1 MGVIAATPAPRRP
14 TVSPVS
20 RSVER
25 GSTAPRFARIAATIA
40 AAATVS
46 SALAIAPARAEG
58 PVAACH
64 WIDRE
69 YSATYTCEE
78 PADTVEALEIIE
90 CWKYPAPARTY
101 VRQKTERGW
110 VRNAEITVSVRG
122 SKGCAEPFPYRTVVT
137 IPGSWLAEMTVTRVR
152 LTMPPSDVVLP
163 DGTTRTI
170 GKTVVT
176 YGACLMPEDAGD
188 WCPER

>member
-1 MGVIAATPAPRRP
+1 MSAQSISAGAV
-14 TVSPVS
+14 
-20 RSVER
+20 
-25 GSTAPRFARIAATIA
+25 A
-40 AAATVS
+40 AALVAVGVLT
-46 SALAIAPARAEG
+46 AAPARAEG

-78 PADTVEALEIIE
+78 PAEVVESLTIVE
-90 CWKYPAPARTY
+90 CWKYPAPARTH
-101 VRQKTERGW
+101 VRQKTEAGW
-110 VRNAEITVSVRG
+110 VANPEITVGIRG
-122 SKGCAEPFPYRTVVT
+122 SKGCSDPYPYRTIIT
-137 IPGSWLAEMTVTRVR
+137 IPGSQLADMTATRLR
-152 LTMPPSDVVLP
+152 LTMPRGDVVLP

>member
-1 MGVIAATPAPRRP
+1 MPRSAPRRSAGP
-14 TVSPVS
+14 AVL
-20 RSVER
+20 
-25 GSTAPRFARIAATIA
+25 AA
-40 AAATVS
+40 V
-46 SALAIAPARAEG
+46 ALAASSILVATPARAEG
-58 PVAACH
+58 PFAACH

-78 PADTVEALEIIE
+78 PVETVTSLEIIE

-101 VRQKTERGW
+101 VRQKTSGGW
-110 VRNAEITVSVRG
+110 VPNREITVSLRG
-122 SKGCAEPFPYRTVVT
+122 SKGCAEPYPYRTVVT
-137 IPGSWLAEMTVTRVR
+137 IPGSLLAEMATTRVR
-152 LTMPPSDVVLP
+152 LTMPSGDVVLP

-176 YGACLMPEDAGD
+176 YGACVMPADASD

>member
-1 MGVIAATPAPRRP
+1 MPSSDVRR
-14 TVSPVS
+14 S
-20 RSVER
+20 
-25 GSTAPRFARIAATIA
+25 ARFVAVA
-40 AAATVS
+40 AAALVAS
-46 SALAIAPARAEG
+46 GALATAPASAEG

-78 PADTVEALEIIE
+78 PAETVAALEIIE
-90 CWKYPAPARTY
+90 CWKYPAPSRTY
-101 VRQKTERGW
+101 VRQKTDAGW

-122 SKGCAEPFPYRTVVT
+122 SKGCAEPYSYRTVVT
-137 IPGSWLAEMTVTRVR
+137 IPGSLLAEMAATRVR
-152 LTMPPSDVVLP
+152 LTMPRSDVVLP

>member
-1 MGVIAATPAPRRP
+1 MPRSVAPR
-14 TVSPVS
+14 S
-20 RSVER
+20 
-25 GSTAPRFARIAATIA
+25 ARIAAALAIA
-40 AAATVS
+40 VTAS

-58 PVAACH
+58 LVAACH

-78 PADTVEALEIIE
+78 PAETVAALEIIE

-101 VRQKTERGW
+101 VRQKTAGGW
-110 VRNAEITVSVRG
+110 VRNPEITVSLRG
-122 SKGCAEPFPYRTVVT
+122 SKGCAEPYPYRTVVT
-137 IPGSWLAEMTVTRVR
+137 IPGSLLAEMAATRVR
-152 LTMPPSDVVLP
+152 LTMPLSDVVLP

-170 GKTVVT
+170 GKTVIT

>member
-1 MGVIAATPAPRRP
+1 MPRSAPR
-14 TVSPVS
+14 
-20 RSVER
+20 
-25 GSTAPRFARIAATIA
+25 GSARTAVLAAVALA
-40 AAATVS
+40 AS
-46 SALAIAPARAEG
+46 SALTVAPARAEG

-78 PADTVEALEIIE
+78 PAETVTSLQIVE

-101 VRQKTERGW
+101 VRLKTDAGW
-110 VRNAEITVSVRG
+110 VPNPEITVSMRG
-122 SKGCAEPFPYRTVVT
+122 SKGCAEPYAHRTVVT
-137 IPGSWLAEMTVTRVR
+137 IPASLLAEMSATRVR
-152 LTMPPSDVVLP
+152 LTMPRSDVVLP

-176 YGACLMPEDAGD
+176 YGACIMPADAGD

>member
-1 MGVIAATPAPRRP
+1 MPAMRRVATLTALALAAAGAIAA
-14 TVSPVS
+14 V
-20 RSVER
+20 
-25 GSTAPRFARIAATIA
+25 
-40 AAATVS
+40 
-46 SALAIAPARAEG
+46 PARAEG

-69 YSATYTCEE
+69 YSTTYTCDD
-78 PADTVEALEIIE
+78 PVETLQALEIVE

-101 VRQKTERGW
+101 VRIKTETGW
-110 VRNAEITVSVRG
+110 VRNSEVTVGVRG
-122 SKGCAEPFPYRTVVT
+122 SKGCAEPYPYRTVVT
-137 IPGSWLAEMTVTRVR
+137 IPSSLLAEMTATRVR
-152 LTMPPSDVVLP
+152 LTMPRGEVVLP

>member
-1 MGVIAATPAPRRP
+1 VTL
-14 TVSPVS
+14 V
-20 RSVER
+20 
-25 GSTAPRFARIAATIA
+25 A
-40 AAATVS
+40 AALATT
-46 SALAIAPARAEG
+46 SALVALPARAEG

-69 YSATYTCEE
+69 YSATYTCED
-78 PADTVEALEIIE
+78 PAETVDSLQIVE

-101 VRQKTERGW
+101 VRYKTDTGW
-110 VRNAEITVSVRG
+110 VRNPEVTVSVRG
-122 SKGCAEPFPYRTVVT
+122 SKGCSEPFPYRTVVT
-137 IPGSWLAEMTVTRVR
+137 IPGSLLMEMAPTRVR
-152 LTMPPSDVVLP
+152 LTMPSGDVLLP

>member
-1 MGVIAATPAPRRP
+1 MPASRRVAAL
-14 TVSPVS
+14 
-20 RSVER
+20 
-25 GSTAPRFARIAATIA
+25 TALALA
-40 AAATVS
+40 AAGAV
-46 SALAIAPARAEG
+46 AAVHARAEG

-69 YSATYTCEE
+69 YSTTYTCDD
-78 PADTVEALEIIE
+78 PVETLQALKIVE
-90 CWKYPAPARTY
+90 CWKYPAPVRTY
-101 VRQKTERGW
+101 VRIKTDAGW
-110 VRNAEITVSVRG
+110 EPNSEVTVSVRG
-122 SKGCAEPFPYRTVVT
+122 SKGCAEPYPFRTVVT
-137 IPGSWLAEMTVTRVR
+137 VPASLLAEMTPTRVR
-152 LTMPPSDVVLP
+152 LTMPQSEVVLP

>member
-1 MGVIAATPAPRRP
+1 MSGLT
-14 TVSPVS
+14 
-20 RSVER
+20 RSV
-25 GSTAPRFARIAATIA
+25 TLVAAVL
-40 AAATVS
+40 ATT
-46 SALAIAPARAEG
+46 SAFVAVPARAEG

-78 PADTVEALEIIE
+78 PAATVESLEIVE

-101 VRQKTERGW
+101 VRYKSDAGW
-110 VRNAEITVSVRG
+110 VRNPEVTVSVRG
-122 SKGCAEPFPYRTVVT
+122 SKGCSEPFPYRTVVT
-137 IPGSWLAEMTVTRVR
+137 VSGSLLAEMAATRVR
-152 LTMPPSDVVLP
+152 LTMPSGDVVLP

>member
-1 MGVIAATPAPRRP
+1 MPARSLSAA
-14 TVSPVS
+14 V
-20 RSVER
+20 
-25 GSTAPRFARIAATIA
+25 A
-40 AAATVS
+40 AAALMAGGV
-46 SALAIAPARAEG
+46 LAAVPARAEG

-69 YSATYTCEE
+69 FASTYTCEE
-78 PADTVEALEIIE
+78 PVEVVESLSIVE
-90 CWKYPAPARTY
+90 CWKYPAPSRTY
-101 VRQKTERGW
+101 VRQKTDAGW
-110 VRNAEITVSVRG
+110 VANPQITVNVRG
-122 SKGCAEPFPYRTVVT
+122 TKGCSDAYPYRTVVT
-137 IPGSWLAEMTVTRVR
+137 VPGALLAEMTPTRLR
-152 LTMPPSDVVLP
+152 LTMPRGDVVLA

>member
-1 MGVIAATPAPRRP
+1 MSASSRVAALTAVALVATGAIAAM
-14 TVSPVS
+14 
-20 RSVER
+20 
-25 GSTAPRFARIAATIA
+25 
-40 AAATVS
+40 
-46 SALAIAPARAEG
+46 PARAEG

-69 YSATYTCEE
+69 YSTTYTCDD
-78 PADTVEALEIIE
+78 PVETLRALEIVE
-90 CWKYPAPARTY
+90 CWKYPAPARAY
-101 VRQKTERGW
+101 VRLKTDAGW
-110 VRNAEITVSVRG
+110 VRNPEVKVSVRG
-122 SKGCAEPFPYRTVVT
+122 SKGCAKPYPYRTVVT
-137 IPGSWLAEMTVTRVR
+137 IPASMLAEMTATRVR
-152 LTMPPSDVVLP
+152 LTMPRGEVLLP

>member
-1 MGVIAATPAPRRP
+1 MPASRRVAAL
-14 TVSPVS
+14 
-20 RSVER
+20 
-25 GSTAPRFARIAATIA
+25 TALALA
-40 AAATVS
+40 AAGAV
-46 SALAIAPARAEG
+46 AAVPARAEG

-69 YSATYTCEE
+69 YSTTYTCDD
-78 PADTVEALEIIE
+78 AVGTVQRVQIIE
-90 CWKYPAPARTY
+90 CWKYPVPARTY
-101 VRQKTERGW
+101 VRVKTDAGW
-110 VRNAEITVSVRG
+110 VPNPEVTVGVRG
-122 SKGCAEPFPYRTVVT
+122 SKGCAEPYPYRTVVT
-137 IPGSWLAEMTVTRVR
+137 IPASLLAEMAATRVR
-152 LTMPPSDVVLP
+152 LTMPRGEVVLP

>member
-1 MGVIAATPAPRRP
+1 MTGRARTASFTALVIVAGAL
-14 TVSPVS
+14 VS
-20 RSVER
+20 
-25 GSTAPRFARIAATIA
+25 A
-40 AAATVS
+40 
-46 SALAIAPARAEG
+46 APARAEG
-58 PVAACH
+58 LVAACH

-78 PADTVEALEIIE
+78 PVATVDALQIVE

-101 VRQKTERGW
+101 VRQKTEAGW
-110 VRNAEITVSVRG
+110 VRNVEITVSVRG
-122 SKGCAEPFPYRTVVT
+122 SRGCAEPYPYRTVVT
-137 IPGSWLAEMTVTRVR
+137 IPGSLLAEMSVTRVR
-152 LTMPPSDVVLP
+152 LTMPGSDVVLP

-170 GKTVVT
+170 GRTVVT